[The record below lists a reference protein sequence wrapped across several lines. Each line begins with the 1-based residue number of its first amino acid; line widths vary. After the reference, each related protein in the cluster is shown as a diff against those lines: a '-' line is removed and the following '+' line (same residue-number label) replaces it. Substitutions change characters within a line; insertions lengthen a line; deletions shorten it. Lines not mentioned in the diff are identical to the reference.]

1 MVYYRQT
8 YPRLPFCFS
17 EVFSLRLMEEKI
29 LAEGEVL
36 PGGILKVGSFLN
48 QQIDV
53 AFLRAVAEEI
63 ARLFGGCGV
72 NKILTIESSGIA
84 IATAVGLEMNAPVV
98 FAKKHKT
105 SNVDGDVYSATVHS
119 FTHNTDNT
127 IMVSK
132 DYLTGSDRVLIVDDF
147 LAAGNALKGLISLCR
162 QAGAKVE
169 GCSCAI
175 EKGFQ
180 HGGDDVRA
188 MGIRC
193 ESLAVI
199 DEMNDTSIKFRS

>member
-1 MVYYRQT
+1 MK
-8 YPRLPFCFS
+8 
-17 EVFSLRLMEEKI
+17 LMEEKI

-53 AFLRAVAEEI
+53 DFLREI
-63 ARLFGGCGV
+63 ACEFARLYEGSGV

-84 IATAVGLEMNAPVV
+84 IATAVGLQMGAPVV

-127 IMVSK
+127 IMVSM
-132 DYLTGSDRVLIVDDF
+132 DYLTKDDCVLIVDDF
-147 LAAGNALKGLISLCR
+147 LAAGNALKGLIALCR
-162 QAGAKVE
+162 QAGAKVA
-169 GCSCAI
+169 GCASCI

-180 HGGDDVRA
+180 KGGDEVRS

-193 ESLAVI
+193 ESLAII
-199 DEMNDTSIKFRS
+199 DSMTDTDIIFRK